1 MVCGFS
7 GLFAEWKDPGAS
19 LGGNME
25 SRVQDFSEVNPKKV
39 STISLSLYHLY
50 MSIIYMY
57 ISSLSSL
64 SIYIY
69 IICIMS
75 FQKNWYHDSFGF
87 DPGLETR
94 IAKGVSFQS

>member
-1 MVCGFS
+1 
-7 GLFAEWKDPGAS
+7 
-19 LGGNME
+19 ME

-69 IICIMS
+69 NMYNVLS
-75 FQKNWYHDSFGF
+75 EK
-87 DPGLETR
+87 L
-94 IAKGVSFQS
+94 VSRLLRVRSWT